1 MALARRSF
9 LFSALALSVMASGC
23 GFHLRGQ
30 TTLPFET
37 LYVDMPV
44 NDKIAANIRRLIAAS
59 TNVTI
64 VPQAAQADAIL
75 ELVSSGRHR
84 DVVSVNMQ
92 GEERDYEL
100 TLNMTF
106 RLVDPDGNEFF
117 PPTTFTASRT
127 KKEKTQGVL
136 SPLWVIVGEEPLL
149 ALEAGDALRDAAKE
163 LGYSERVVL
172 ALSSVSDWSP
182 LIDAATSVSLFDD
195 KKIIELRFLSS
206 GPGIKGAKVLAQ
218 FAELVPQI
226 DSTVTVVHLTQA
238 DYTTQKA
245 SWFKALA
252 ANGNVI
258 SCQPIA
264 RAQYPNWI
272 RERLRRQGQSMQESA
287 LTFFAEQTEGNL
299 MAAKQ
304 ELMKLELLYPG
315 KELTL
320 REVEDCVMNVSRYSI
335 EDLLEAIAQG
345 DVARTARTVNGM
357 QSEDEPMPFILVRLS
372 SFLRDTLS
380 LTVNRQAQVMPS
392 VRQLATQ
399 LARRSTPAKIT
410 NMLARC
416 ADLDRLAKGLTVQ
429 NRDDVWSELKTLC
442 VFLAHVST
450 RK

>member
-1 MALARRSF
+1 M
-9 LFSALALSVMASGC
+9 
-23 GFHLRGQ
+23 
-30 TTLPFET
+30 
-37 LYVDMPV
+37 
-44 NDKIAANIRRLIAAS
+44 NIRSEDLG
-59 TNVTI
+59 NL
-64 VPQAAQADAIL
+64 L
-75 ELVSSGRHR
+75 E
-84 DVVSVNMQ
+84 
-92 GEERDYEL
+92 
-100 TLNMTF
+100 
-106 RLVDPDGNEFF
+106 
-117 PPTTFTASRT
+117 
-127 KKEKTQGVL
+127 KEKTQGVL

-149 ALEAGDALRDAAKE
+149 ALEAGDALRNAAKE

-410 NMLARC
+410 NMFARC

>member
-1 MALARRSF
+1 M
-9 LFSALALSVMASGC
+9 
-23 GFHLRGQ
+23 
-30 TTLPFET
+30 
-37 LYVDMPV
+37 
-44 NDKIAANIRRLIAAS
+44 NIRSEDLGS
-59 TNVTI
+59 L
-64 VPQAAQADAIL
+64 L
-75 ELVSSGRHR
+75 E
-84 DVVSVNMQ
+84 
-92 GEERDYEL
+92 
-100 TLNMTF
+100 
-106 RLVDPDGNEFF
+106 
-117 PPTTFTASRT
+117 
-127 KKEKTQGVL
+127 KEKTQGVL

-272 RERLRRQGQSMQESA
+272 RVRLRRQGQSMQESA

>member
-1 MALARRSF
+1 M
-9 LFSALALSVMASGC
+9 
-23 GFHLRGQ
+23 
-30 TTLPFET
+30 
-37 LYVDMPV
+37 
-44 NDKIAANIRRLIAAS
+44 NIRSEDLG
-59 TNVTI
+59 NL
-64 VPQAAQADAIL
+64 L
-75 ELVSSGRHR
+75 E
-84 DVVSVNMQ
+84 
-92 GEERDYEL
+92 
-100 TLNMTF
+100 
-106 RLVDPDGNEFF
+106 
-117 PPTTFTASRT
+117 
-127 KKEKTQGVL
+127 KEKTQGVL

-149 ALEAGDALRDAAKE
+149 ALEAGDALRNAAKE

-272 RERLRRQGQSMQESA
+272 RVRLRRQGQSMQESA

>member
-1 MALARRSF
+1 M
-9 LFSALALSVMASGC
+9 
-23 GFHLRGQ
+23 
-30 TTLPFET
+30 
-37 LYVDMPV
+37 
-44 NDKIAANIRRLIAAS
+44 NIRSEDLGS
-59 TNVTI
+59 L
-64 VPQAAQADAIL
+64 L
-75 ELVSSGRHR
+75 E
-84 DVVSVNMQ
+84 
-92 GEERDYEL
+92 
-100 TLNMTF
+100 
-106 RLVDPDGNEFF
+106 
-117 PPTTFTASRT
+117 
-127 KKEKTQGVL
+127 KEKTQGVL

-258 SCQPIA
+258 SCLPIA

-416 ADLDRLAKGLTVQ
+416 ADLDRLAKGLTVK

>member
-1 MALARRSF
+1 M
-9 LFSALALSVMASGC
+9 
-23 GFHLRGQ
+23 
-30 TTLPFET
+30 
-37 LYVDMPV
+37 
-44 NDKIAANIRRLIAAS
+44 NIRSEELGRVLE
-59 TNVTI
+59 
-64 VPQAAQADAIL
+64 QEKAQGA
-75 ELVSSGRHR
+75 
-84 DVVSVNMQ
+84 
-92 GEERDYEL
+92 
-100 TLNMTF
+100 
-106 RLVDPDGNEFF
+106 
-117 PPTTFTASRT
+117 
-127 KKEKTQGVL
+127 L
-136 SPLWVIVGEEPLL
+136 SPLWVIPGEEPLL
-149 ALEAGDALRDAAKE
+149 ALEAGDALRSAAKE

-206 GPGIKGAKVLAQ
+206 GPGLKGSKVLSQ

-226 DSTVTVVHLTQA
+226 DSTVTVIHLTQA
-238 DYTTQKA
+238 DYSTQKT

-252 ANGNVI
+252 ASGNVI

-264 RAQYPNWI
+264 RSQYPNWI
-272 RERLRRQGQSMQESA
+272 RERLRRQGQSMQDQA

-357 QSEDEPMPFILVRLS
+357 QSEDEPMPFILMRLS

-380 LTVNRQAQVMPS
+380 LTVNRQAPVMPS
-392 VRQLATQ
+392 VKLLATQ
-399 LARRSTPAKIT
+399 LARRSTPAKLA

-429 NRDDVWSELKTLC
+429 NRDDVWSELRTLC
-442 VFLAHVST
+442 VFLAHVPS